1 MKKSSAS
8 LNILA
13 IIGVL
18 LGIGCLF
25 DSAEASSALVEAAVE
40 EASSASSS
48 SLSSLSLR
56 GQTDNNINDTVL
68 LDVQE
73 KSATHTLV
81 GVVVPSTPN
90 GRRDLEEE
98 KEEQDTS
105 TDSVDDEQS
114 RELKS
119 SWSYDYYTGG
129 KGKGGY
135 GGKKSGGY
143 YYGGG
148 KGTFRVIEANDII
161 YTGI

>member
-18 LGIGCLF
+18 LGSGCLF

-73 KSATHTLV
+73 KSTTNTLV

-98 KEEQDTS
+98 KEEDTGA
-105 TDSVDDEQS
+105 DIVDDEQL

-129 KGKGGY
+129 KGKGRY

-148 KGTFRVIEANDII
+148 KGTFRVIAANDILL